1 MNASLY
7 NFYFYLILKKPRYLL
22 LTLCALVVFF
32 AWQSLGFRMDAS
44 SDSIVLEND
53 QSLKYYR
60 AIEANY
66 GSNDFLVITYTP
78 ENDVFSSAV
87 KKDIRQFSNSLK
99 EIKSVESVVTILD
112 VPLIDSPHVSL
123 SDIQEKILTLESPET
138 DLILAKQEIL
148 NSPLYISY
156 I

>member
-22 LTLCALVVFF
+22 LTLGALVLFF

-78 ENDVFSSAV
+78 ENDVLAAQL
-87 KKDIRQFSNSLK
+87 KKIF
-99 EIKSVESVVTILD
+99 
-112 VPLIDSPHVSL
+112 VS
-123 SDIQEKILTLESPET
+123 
-138 DLILAKQEIL
+138 
-148 NSPLYISY
+148 
-156 I
+156 